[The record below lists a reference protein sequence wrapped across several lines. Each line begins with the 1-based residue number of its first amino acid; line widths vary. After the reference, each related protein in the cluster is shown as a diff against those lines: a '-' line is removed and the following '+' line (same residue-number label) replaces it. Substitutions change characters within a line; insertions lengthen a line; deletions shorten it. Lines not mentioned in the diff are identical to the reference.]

1 MKILIAIGSKQYSK
15 STLNLGMK
23 VAQAFNAKTTIIDVG
38 EKISEFSSQ
47 LVELAQ
53 DQMESW
59 DFDRPGVD
67 VLEWAFEYLA
77 DNNYL
82 SDNSLIDS
90 KQIETG
96 FPKNRL
102 IDDGEDRKLVYLSGT
117 VCEDVNLILRNGD
130 IISELREEVQYGG
143 YDVTIGGKSQKRNM
157 SHDLLQYINSSILVV
172 NQYNN
177 EKFNRVLLPIDDSPG
192 SMKAAK
198 YGIRVALAYNIGID
212 IFTVIDN
219 GVSTEDDSLKV
230 SKILKL
236 IRRSAVDHTYLE
248 EEGDPVEKIIEKA
261 NDDKIIVMR
270 ASTMSPI
277 KRYFK
282 GSKPLSVM
290 NKCNVPI
297 LIVK

>member
-1 MKILIAIGSKQYSK
+1 MKILIAIGSKRYSK
-15 STLNLGMK
+15 PTLNLGMK

-59 DFDRPGVD
+59 DFDQPGVD
-67 VLEWAFEYLA
+67 VLEWAF
-77 DNNYL
+77 NYL

-96 FPKNRL
+96 FPKNKL

-143 YDVTIGGKSQKRNM
+143 YDVTILGKSQKRNM

-177 EKFNRVLLPIDDSPG
+177 EKFTRVLLPVDNSSG
-192 SMKAAK
+192 TMKAAK
-198 YGIRVALAYNIGID
+198 YGIRVAIAYNIGID
-212 IFTVIDN
+212 ILTVMDN
-219 GVSTEDDSLKV
+219 NGSNKEGSLKI
-230 SKILKL
+230 SKVTKL
-236 IRRSAVDHTYLE
+236 IRRSGINYAHLQE
-248 EEGDPVEKIIEKA
+248 QGNPVEKIIEKA
-261 NDDKIIVMR
+261 NDDKIIVMG
-270 ASTMSPI
+270 ASNMSPI

-290 NKCNVPI
+290 NRCNVPI

>member
-15 STLNLGMK
+15 PTLHLGME
-23 VAQAFNAKTTIIDVG
+23 VAEAFKAKTTIIDVG
-38 EKISEFSSQ
+38 EKVSEFSSQ

-59 DFDRPGVD
+59 DFDPPGVD
-67 VLEWAFEYLA
+67 VLEWAF
-77 DNNYL
+77 NYL
-82 SDNSLIDS
+82 SDNNLIDS

-130 IISELREEVQYGG
+130 IIAELREEVQYGN
-143 YDVTIGGKSQKRNM
+143 YDLTIVGKSQKRNM

-172 NQYNN
+172 NHYNN
-177 EKFNRVLLPIDDSPG
+177 EKFKRVLLPINNEG
-192 SMKAAK
+192 GLMKAAK
-198 YGIRVALAYNIGID
+198 YGIRVALAYDIGID
-212 IFTVIDN
+212 ILTVSNDQTSINDEN
-219 GVSTEDDSLKV
+219 KQVD
-230 SKILKL
+230 KIKKI
-236 IRRSAVDHTYLE
+236 IRRSGVEYVHE
-248 EEGDPVEKIIEKA
+248 KEQGDAVEKVIEKA
-261 NDDKIIVMR
+261 GDDKIIVMR
-270 ASTMSPI
+270 SSDMSPL

-282 GSKPLSVM
+282 GSVPLSIM
-290 NKCNVPI
+290 NRCNVPI